1 MRAITIVAIIAS
13 IAAAS
18 GITVTLFFWPTT
30 NTTAESDRLQ
40 PEIAAVNNE
49 TALAGSNNNN
59 NNISGYYYRQ
69 VNVTVNG
76 VGLVVDIA
84 ETGEQMSKGLA
95 IKDSLNETEGML
107 FVFSEPRQYVF
118 WMKDM
123 KFPIDIIWLDSDKT
137 VVHIEH
143 NLQPCSLNVFCPTYK
158 PDNNALYVLETVAGF
173 AEKHDIIEGTRVQF
187 HLTA

>member
-13 IAAAS
+13 IAAGS
-18 GITVTLFFWPTT
+18 GVTVTLFFWPAT

-49 TALAGSNNNN
+49 TALAGSSS
-59 NNISGYYYRQ
+59 NISGYYYRQ

-76 VGLVVDIA
+76 VGLVADIA
-84 ETGEQMSKGLA
+84 ETGEQRSKGLA
-95 IKDSLNETEGML
+95 IKDNLNEIEGML

-123 KFPIDIIWLDSDKT
+123 KFPIDIIWLDSNKT
-137 VVHIEH
+137 VVHVEH
-143 NLQPCSLNVFCPTYK
+143 SLDPCGPVSCQTYG
-158 PDNNALYVLETVAGF
+158 PGADSFYVLETVAGF
-173 AEKHDIIEGTRVQF
+173 ADKYGVIEGTKVKFDLWQ
-187 HLTA
+187 

>member
-13 IAAAS
+13 IAAGS
-18 GITVTLFFWPTT
+18 GITVALFFWPAT
-30 NTTAESDRLQ
+30 NTTADSDRLG

-49 TALAGSNNNN
+49 TALAGSSSNNN

-69 VNVTVNG
+69 VNVRVNG
-76 VGLVVDIA
+76 VGLVADIA
-84 ETGEQMSKGLA
+84 ETGEQRSKGLA

-123 KFPIDIIWLDSDKT
+123 KFPIDIIWLDSNKT
-137 VVHIEH
+137 VVHVEH
-143 NLQPCSLNVFCPTYK
+143 SLDPCGPVSCETYR
-158 PDNNALYVLETVAGF
+158 PGADSLYVLETVAGF
-173 AEKHDIIEGTRVQF
+173 ADKYGVIEGTKVKFDLWQ
-187 HLTA
+187 

>member
-18 GITVTLFFWPTT
+18 GITVTLFFWPAT

-49 TALAGSNNNN
+49 TALAGGSSN

-76 VGLVVDIA
+76 VGLVADIA
-84 ETGEQMSKGLA
+84 ETGEQRSKGLA

-123 KFPIDIIWLDSDKT
+123 KFPIDIIWLDSNKT
-137 VVHIEH
+137 VV
-143 NLQPCSLNVFCPTYK
+143 
-158 PDNNALYVLETVAGF
+158 D
-173 AEKHDIIEGTRVQF
+173 
-187 HLTA
+187 

>member
-1 MRAITIVAIIAS
+1 MRPITIVAIIAS
-13 IAAAS
+13 IAAGS
-18 GITVTLFFWPTT
+18 GITVTLFFWPAT

-40 PEIAAVNNE
+40 SEIAAVNNE
-49 TALAGSNNNN
+49 TALAGSNN

-76 VGLVVDIA
+76 VGLVADIA
-84 ETGEQMSKGLA
+84 ETGEQRSKGLA

-123 KFPIDIIWLDSDKT
+123 KFPIDIIWLDSNKT
-137 VVHIEH
+137 VVHVEH
-143 NLQPCSLNVFCPTYK
+143 SLDPCSPVSCQTYG
-158 PDNNALYVLETVAGF
+158 PGADSFYVLETVAGF
-173 AEKHDIIEGTRVQF
+173 ADKYGVTEGTKVKF
-187 HLTA
+187 DL

>member
-1 MRAITIVAIIAS
+1 MRPITIVAIIAS
-13 IAAAS
+13 IAAGS
-18 GITVTLFFWPTT
+18 GITVTLFFWPAT

-49 TALAGSNNNN
+49 TALAGSSNYN

-69 VNVTVNG
+69 VNVTVNE
-76 VGLVVDIA
+76 VGLVADIA
-84 ETGEQMSKGLA
+84 ETGEQRSKGLA

-123 KFPIDIIWLDSDKT
+123 KFPIDIIWLDSNKT
-137 VVHIEH
+137 VVHVEH
-143 NLQPCSLNVFCPTYK
+143 SLDPCGPVSCQTYR
-158 PDNNALYVLETVAGF
+158 PGADSFYVLETVAGF
-173 AEKHDIIEGTRVQF
+173 ADKYGVIEGTKVKFDLWQ
-187 HLTA
+187 